1 MADINDL
8 ELGKFNTDGSI
19 KSTESSCTMTE
30 VDLATDADVTVSAN
44 PCVLLGIY
52 VNDVMS
58 AHAANILD
66 GASTKLILPAS
77 TAAGTKIDCH
87 SAEFATSLI
96 VNSDN
101 AATGKIV
108 LFWRAT

>member
-1 MADINDL
+1 MQDEHGNYALSHCN
-8 ELGKFNTDGSI
+8 
-19 KSTESSCTMTE
+19 MTE
-30 VDLATDADVTVSAN
+30 YDVATDADVTISSV

-52 VNDVMS
+52 INGVLS
-58 AHAANILD
+58 AHPVNVKD
-66 GASTKLILPAS
+66 ASTTKIILPAS
-77 TAAGTKIDCH
+77 MAAGTKIDCH

-108 LFWRAT
+108 FFWRAL